1 VSLKSNISVP
11 KFLIATVVTD
21 LHMDVWGRAVAA
33 VTFFCKLTPW
43 KNSIVLIFE
52 SLINIS
58 ESPLQ
63 NIKNKTT

>member
-1 VSLKSNISVP
+1 
-11 KFLIATVVTD
+11 
-21 LHMDVWGRAVAA
+21 
-33 VTFFCKLTPW
+33 VTFFCKTPW

-63 NIKNKTT
+63 NIKIKQLDTNTSQYTFVIPYRNSIIRNSIDQDEQNIDNYV